1 MDQSFKEIA
10 YCVYYI
16 KDLCKLM
23 CTIEF
28 GIIIMCDT
36 CLCRQDTSMMYT
48 ALCLYTR
55 EYKNFWTTNIMIMK
69 HLKAHFKVLIIFIH
83 HLLCLI
89 F

>member
-28 GIIIMCDT
+28 DIIICVIPVF
-36 CLCRQDTSMMYT
+36 CRQDTSMMYT
-48 ALCLYTR
+48 ALCSYTR